1 MTAAV
6 DEQDASAGWAEEI
19 RAYLLGRLGKDR
31 QRIPLPGSSSAEL
44 VHAPIRRWWTLEG
57 KQYPSI
63 GGTLAQRW
71 PTALRALQALL
82 ATHNPRVRVSDR
94 PEGMVDWPRTLLRGP
109 SLVPEYVVRGS
120 GIGLDDDEHD
130 AALGWAAWIA
140 RDWSEHVDRFGSAVP
155 TVDPSTPK
163 KLLALAS
170 NREAAAPEQ
179 LRRWAHAARRSR
191 WPLLRDLVAE
201 SLRTVLER
209 DDVDHVPLPTDR
221 ARLFEL
227 VCMVR
232 IASMIAPPPGELR
245 WLDKE
250 STANR
255 MELLGATCLYQQ
267 HLSREAVLSTP
278 EYGEGLAA
286 AVELFGLRVPTYVDL
301 AFEFAA
307 PRSGVDGIIVE
318 AKSGGQ
324 GFDASVSQ
332 LRTYRRA
339 RTRRPGARYLVW
351 GIVEN
356 PPADAPLTRAH
367 LDVLRLAAA
376 SGNGDIWAFSGAE
389 HVGDVLNAVLGTAL
403 PTGVTE

>member
-1 MTAAV
+1 MAV
-6 DEQDASAGWAEEI
+6 VADEDVSTDWADEI

-31 QRIPLPGSSSAEL
+31 QRIPLHAASSAEL

-57 KQYPSI
+57 KHYPSI
-63 GGTLAQRW
+63 GGPLAQRW

-82 ATHNPRVRVSDR
+82 ATHNPRLRISDR
-94 PEGMVDWPRTLLRGP
+94 PEGVVDWPRTLLRGP
-109 SLVPEYVVRGS
+109 TLVPEYVVRGS
-120 GIGLDDDEHD
+120 GIGLDDEEHE
-130 AALGWAAWIA
+130 ATLGWAAWIA

-163 KLLALAS
+163 KLLALVS
-170 NREAAAPEQ
+170 SREAATPEQ
-179 LRRWAHAARRSR
+179 LLRWAHVARRSR

-227 VCMVR
+227 VCLVR
-232 IASMIAPPPGELR
+232 IASMIAPPPRELR

-250 STANR
+250 STTNR
-255 MELLGATCLYQQ
+255 MELLGATCHYQQ

-278 EYGEGLAA
+278 EYGDGLAA
-286 AVELFGLRVPTYVDL
+286 AVELFGLRVPAYVDV

-339 RTRRPGARYLVW
+339 RTRRPGTRYLVW

-356 PPADAPLTRAH
+356 PPADAPLTHAH
-367 LDVLRLAAA
+367 LDALRLAAA
-376 SGNGDIWAFSGAE
+376 SGNGDVWAFSGAV
-389 HVGDVLNAVLGTAL
+389 HIGDVLNAVLGTAL
-403 PTGVTE
+403 PTEVTE